1 VLRFEHSQL
10 CSNRNEGTC
19 SGCVTIWLNNIS
31 AYRVAGGISIVLLA
45 VGLLGVVIPS
55 IVTAL
60 FLLIAGISLLAGF

>member
-1 VLRFEHSQL
+1 M
-10 CSNRNEGTC
+10 
-19 SGCVTIWLNNIS
+19 NNIS
-31 AYRVAGGISIVLLA
+31 VYRVAGGISFVLLA